1 MEKTH
6 QKPTGVPMTEAERP
20 PGKTTIAPGVLVTIV
35 KAAALQV
42 NGVSRLA
49 QTPSGVNTL
58 FQRGHEKGV
67 QISVEEDGRVHADVF
82 LILKGEVN
90 LRDAGMNVQE
100 EVSLAISKM
109 VGLEVGSVN
118 VHIEDVDFTSPLPDE
133 D

>member
-1 MEKTH
+1 
-6 QKPTGVPMTEAERP
+6 MTEPERP

-42 NGVSRLA
+42 DGVSCLA
-49 QTPSGVNTL
+49 PTTGGVNTL

-67 QISVEEDGRVHADVF
+67 QINVEENGRVHADIHLV
-82 LILKGEVN
+82 LNGEVN
-90 LRDAGMNVQE
+90 LRDAGLNVQK
-100 EVSLAISKM
+100 EVDLAISKM

-118 VHIEDVDFTSPLPDE
+118 VHIEDVDFPSTPRDE